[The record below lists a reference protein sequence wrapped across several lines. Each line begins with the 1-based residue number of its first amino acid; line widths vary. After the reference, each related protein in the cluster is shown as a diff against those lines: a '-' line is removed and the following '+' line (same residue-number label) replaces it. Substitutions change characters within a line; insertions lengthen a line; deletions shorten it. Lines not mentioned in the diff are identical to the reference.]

1 MSKVNIIDEI
11 FEAFQKYGDQLYEGG
26 EQVTQQQHALQA
38 AHAAEKDGASDT
50 LVAAAILHDY
60 GHLVHDLPQ
69 EVVARGIDD
78 KHEELVAALL
88 EPYFVSAVTE
98 PARLHVPAKRYLCA
112 VEPSYFSKLSPV
124 SVRSLERQG
133 GPLTKAE
140 VKAFEALPHS
150 ADAVR
155 LRRYDEMG
163 KDPDA
168 VTPDLTYYR
177 SYLEAGLKNNQSMP

>member
-1 MSKVNIIDEI
+1 MSEVNIIDQI
-11 FEAFQKYGDQLYEGG
+11 FEAFHKYGDGLYEGG
-26 EQVTQQQHALQA
+26 EQVTQQQHALQT
-38 AHAAEKDGASDT
+38 AHAAEKDGASNT
-50 LVAAAILHDY
+50 LIAAAILHDY

-69 EVVARGIDD
+69 ELVARGIDD

-112 VEPSYFSKLSPV
+112 VEPSYFNKLSPV
-124 SVRSLERQG
+124 SVRSLELQG
-133 GPLTKAE
+133 GPLTQTE
-140 VKAFEALPHS
+140 VKAFETLPHY

-168 VTPDLTYYR
+168 TTPDLAHYR
-177 SYLEAGLKNNQSMP
+177 SYLEAGLKR

>member
-1 MSKVNIIDEI
+1 MRKANIIDEI
-11 FEAFQKYGDQLYEGG
+11 FEAFRKHGDELYEGG
-26 EQVTQQQHALQA
+26 EQVTQQQHALQT

-50 LVAAAILHDY
+50 LIAAAVLHDY

-69 EVVARGIDD
+69 EIVARGIDD

-88 EPYFVSAVTE
+88 EPYFLPAVTE

-112 VEPSYFSKLSPV
+112 VEPSYFNKLSSV
-124 SVRSLERQG
+124 SVRSLQAQG
-133 GPLTKAE
+133 GPLTETE
-140 VKAFEALPHS
+140 VKEFEALPHF

-168 VTPDLTYYR
+168 LTPNLSYYR
-177 SYLEAGLKNNQSMP
+177 PYLEAGLKK

>member
-1 MSKVNIIDEI
+1 MSKTNIIDQI
-11 FEAFQKYGDQLYEGG
+11 FEAFEKYGDQLYDGG

-38 AHAAEKDGASDT
+38 AHAAETDGASET
-50 LVAAAILHDY
+50 LIAAAILHDY

-69 EVVARGIDD
+69 EIVVRGIDD

-112 VEPSYFSKLSPV
+112 VEPGYFNKLSPV
-124 SVRSLERQG
+124 SVRSLELQG
-133 GPLTKAE
+133 GHLTEIE
-140 VKAFEALPHS
+140 VKAFEALPHF

-155 LRRYDEMG
+155 LRRYDEIG

-168 VTPDLTYYR
+168 VTPDLAYYQPF
-177 SYLEAGLKNNQSMP
+177 LKAGLKK

>member
-1 MSKVNIIDEI
+1 MSKVNIIEEI
-11 FEAFQKYGDQLYEGG
+11 FEAFQNYGDQLYEGG
-26 EQVTQQQHALQA
+26 EQVTQQQHALQTA
-38 AHAAEKDGASDT
+38 YAAEQDGASDT
-50 LVAAAILHDY
+50 LVTAAILHDY

-112 VEPSYFSKLSPV
+112 VEPSYFNKLSPV

-133 GPLTKAE
+133 GPLTEAE
-140 VKAFEALPHS
+140 VRAFEALPHY

-155 LRRYDEMG
+155 LRRYDEIG
-163 KDPDA
+163 KDPDV
-168 VTPDLTYYR
+168 VTPDLAYYR
-177 SYLEAGLKNNQSMP
+177 PYLEAGLRNNQSMP

>member
-11 FEAFQKYGDQLYEGG
+11 FEAFHRYGDQLYEGG
-26 EQVTQQQHALQA
+26 EQVTQQQHALQTA
-38 AHAAEKDGASDT
+38 YAAEKDGANDT
-50 LVAAAILHDY
+50 LIAAGIVHDY

-88 EPYFVSAVTE
+88 EPYFVPAVTE

-112 VEPSYFSKLSPV
+112 VEPGYFSKLSPV

-133 GPLTKAE
+133 GPLSETE
-140 VKAFEALPHS
+140 VKAFETLPHF

-163 KDPDA
+163 KDPDI
-168 VTPDLTYYR
+168 VTPDLAYYR
-177 SYLEAGLKNNQSMP
+177 SYLEAGLKR

>member
-1 MSKVNIIDEI
+1 MSKSNIIDDI
-11 FEAFQKYGDQLYEGG
+11 FEAFQNYGEQLYEGG
-26 EQVTQQQHALQA
+26 EQVTQQQHALQTA
-38 AHAAEKDGASDT
+38 YAAEQDGASDT

-112 VEPSYFSKLSPV
+112 VEPSYFNKLSPV

-133 GPLTKAE
+133 GPLTEAE
-140 VKAFEALPHS
+140 VKAFEALPHY

-163 KDPDA
+163 KDPDV
-168 VTPDLTYYR
+168 VTPDLAYYR
-177 SYLEAGLKNNQSMP
+177 PYLEAGLGNNQSMP

>member
-1 MSKVNIIDEI
+1 MKKVNIVDEI
-11 FEAFQKYGDQLYEGG
+11 FEAFQINGDQLYEGG
-26 EQVTQQQHALQA
+26 EQVTQQQHALQT
-38 AHAAEKDGASDT
+38 AHAAEKDGAHDT
-50 LVAAAILHDY
+50 LIAAAILHDY
-60 GHLVHDLPQ
+60 GHLAHDIPQ
-69 EVVARGIDD
+69 EVVAQGIDD

-88 EPYFVSAVTE
+88 EPYFVPAVTE

-133 GPLTKAE
+133 GPLTEAE
-140 VKAFEALPHS
+140 VKAFESLPHF

-168 VTPDLTYYR
+168 VTPNLAYYR
-177 SYLEAGLKNNQSMP
+177 SYLEVGLKS

>member
-1 MSKVNIIDEI
+1 MSKTHIINEI
-11 FEAFQKYGDQLYEGG
+11 FEAFQKHGDELYEGG
-26 EQVTQQQHALQA
+26 EQVTQQQHALQT

-50 LVAAAILHDY
+50 LIAAAVLHDY

-78 KHEELVAALL
+78 KHEELAAALL
-88 EPYFVSAVTE
+88 EPYFVPAVTE

-112 VEPSYFSKLSPV
+112 VEPSYYDKLSPV
-124 SVRSLERQG
+124 SIRSLELQG
-133 GPLTKAE
+133 GPLTEEE
-140 VKAFEALPHS
+140 VKAFEALPHF

-168 VTPDLTYYR
+168 VTPDLAYYR
-177 SYLEAGLKNNQSMP
+177 SCLEAGLRK

>member
-1 MSKVNIIDEI
+1 MNKANIIDEI

-26 EQVTQQQHALQA
+26 EQVTQQQHALQTA
-38 AHAAEKDGASDT
+38 YAAEKDGANDT
-50 LVAAAILHDY
+50 LIAAAILHDY

-112 VEPSYFSKLSPV
+112 VEPSYFEKLSPV

-133 GPLTKAE
+133 GPLTETE
-140 VKAFEALPHS
+140 VKAFEALPHY

-168 VTPDLTYYR
+168 VTPDLAHYR
-177 SYLEAGLKNNQSMP
+177 PYLEAGLKR

>member
-1 MSKVNIIDEI
+1 MSKVNIIDQI
-11 FEAFQKYGDQLYEGG
+11 FGNFQKHGDQLYEGG
-26 EQVTQQQHALQA
+26 EQVTQQQHALQTA
-38 AHAAEKDGASDT
+38 YAAEQDGASDT
-50 LVAAAILHDY
+50 LIAAAVLHDY

-69 EVVARGIDD
+69 EIVARGIDD

-88 EPYFVSAVTE
+88 EPYFVPAVTE

-112 VEPSYFSKLSPV
+112 VEPSYFNKLSPV

-133 GPLTKAE
+133 GPLTEAE
-140 VKAFEALPHS
+140 VKVFEALPHS

-163 KDPDA
+163 KDPDV
-168 VTPDLTYYR
+168 VTPNLAYYR
-177 SYLEAGLKNNQSMP
+177 PYLEAGLKK

>member
-1 MSKVNIIDEI
+1 VSKANIIDEI
-11 FEAFQKYGDQLYEGG
+11 FEAFHRYGDQLYEGG
-26 EQVTQQQHALQA
+26 EQVTQQQHALQTA
-38 AHAAEKDGASDT
+38 YAAEKDGANDT
-50 LVAAAILHDY
+50 LIAAGIVHDY

-88 EPYFVSAVTE
+88 EPYFVPAVTE

-112 VEPSYFSKLSPV
+112 VEPGYFSKLSLV

-133 GPLTKAE
+133 GPLTEAE

-163 KDPDA
+163 KDPDT
-168 VTPDLTYYR
+168 VTPDLAYYR
-177 SYLEAGLKNNQSMP
+177 PYLEAGLKR

>member
-1 MSKVNIIDEI
+1 MSEANIIDQI
-11 FEAFQKYGDQLYEGG
+11 LEAFRKYGDQLYDGG
-26 EQVTQQQHALQA
+26 EQVTQQQHALQTA
-38 AHAAEKDGASDT
+38 CAAEKEAASDT
-50 LVAAAILHDY
+50 LIAAAILHDY

-69 EVVARGIDD
+69 EIVARGIDD

-88 EPYFVSAVTE
+88 DPYFVPAVTE

-112 VEPSYFSKLSPV
+112 VEPSYFNKLSPV
-124 SVRSLERQG
+124 SVKSLERQG
-133 GPLTKAE
+133 GPLTEAE
-140 VKAFEALPHS
+140 VKAFEALPHF

-168 VTPDLTYYR
+168 VTPDLVYYLPF
-177 SYLEAGLKNNQSMP
+177 LEAGLKR